1 MIFITVGTQIPFD
14 RLLRM
19 VDEIAPHLGGEQ
31 IVAQCCR
38 ATYQPRHFTTVQFIS
53 PAEFNRIVADA
64 RIIIAH
70 AGIGTILTA
79 MQMRKP
85 LVVVP
90 RQAAL
95 HEHRN
100 DHQLAT
106 AQNLAHDYDVAVAH
120 TAAELLQA
128 INRAALPKP
137 LADHPAKSLI
147 NAIINVVEK
156 G

>member
-19 VDEIAPHLGGEQ
+19 VDEIAPQLQGEE
-31 IVAQCCR
+31 IIAQCCQ
-38 ATYQPRHFTTVQFIS
+38 ATYEPRHFRTVQFINPS
-53 PAEFNRIVADA
+53 EFNRIVAEA
-64 RIIIAH
+64 RVVIAH

-79 MQMRKP
+79 MQQQKT

-120 TAAELLQA
+120 NAAELLEA
-128 INRAALPKP
+128 VRRAPVPKP
-137 LADHPAKSLI
+137 LASHPARSLI
-147 NAIINVVEK
+147 AAIRRVI
-156 G
+156 GG